1 MKFSTL
7 FSFIVIAASTKC
19 DNDEP
24 NDASIRD
31 IPTESS
37 WKFRPYSEPKDFGFS
52 FNLISDMFNEL
63 SDFNER
69 L

>member
-7 FSFIVIAASTKC
+7 FSFILIAASTKC
-19 DNDEP
+19 ENDKQ
-24 NDASIRD
+24 NDDHD
-31 IPTESS
+31 IPTENS
-37 WKFRPYSEPKDFGFS
+37 WNVRPYAEPKNFGFS
-52 FNLISDMFNEL
+52 FNLISDMFDEL